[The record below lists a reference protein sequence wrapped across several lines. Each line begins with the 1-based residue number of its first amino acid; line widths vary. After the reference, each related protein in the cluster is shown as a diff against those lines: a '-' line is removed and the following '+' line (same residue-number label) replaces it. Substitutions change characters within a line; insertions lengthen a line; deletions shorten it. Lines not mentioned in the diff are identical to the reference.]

1 LDGNSGDSRWEFSP
15 TLAAASR
22 NVREKLFFAFR
33 AVFADAK

>member
-1 LDGNSGDSRWEFSP
+1 MFDTSAHTALF
-15 TLAAASR
+15 LHR